1 MFPTNVPGISGLFIS
16 GYLWFYWSF
25 VTLMGII
32 TGDRVNGAARWMT
45 FMGLQFQPI
54 GIGKD
59 GGNHCRLIHPVQ
71 KAGRIRS
78 QPECL
83 QIYHDPHR
91 TGIPAYRTGKPFDSN
106 AAFRSSMHDDVYRPG
121 VSKKADS
128 ECWEYWHLWAV
139 LP

>member
-1 MFPTNVPGISGLFIS
+1 MVPGISGLSVSDFPGSIGICHAD
-16 GYLWFYWSF
+16 GYHHRGPCQRSSPLDDLY
-25 VTLMGII
+25 GI
-32 TGDRVNGAARWMT
+32 TVPA
-45 FMGLQFQPI
+45 F

-78 QPECL
+78 QPERL

-106 AAFRSSMHDDVYRPG
+106 AAFRSSMHDDVHRPG
-121 VSKKADS
+121 VSKKSYS
-128 ECWEYWHLWAV
+128 ECWGYWHLWAV